1 MFFAYLRARRRIPAV
16 CAMLLLIFTCVFA
29 LCAVPLWP
37 VLYAALLIA
46 FFLALL
52 AAADFCRFRRRHLLL
67 MRLAESPEQAA
78 DTLPE
83 ADSPIEADY
92 QQLLCELQQ
101 MRRTQETA
109 LRTQRQDMMQYYTTW
124 VHQIKTPIAAM
135 RLLLQERENAAPLLD
150 ELQKV
155 EEYTEMALC
164 YQRLH
169 TDSSDFVIRACALD
183 DVVRQALRR
192 CASQFILK
200 KIQLCYEPLHCTV
213 LTDEKWLLFVIG
225 QVLSNALKYTPAG
238 SVHITLEA
246 PKTLCIRDTG
256 IGIDPADLPRV
267 FEMGYTGI
275 NGRADKRATGIGLGL
290 CRQIMTRL
298 GHRIAIESA
307 PGHGTAVRLFL
318 ESAQLEVE

>member
-1 MFFAYLRARRRIPAV
+1 
-16 CAMLLLIFTCVFA
+16 
-29 LCAVPLWP
+29 
-37 VLYAALLIA
+37 
-46 FFLALL
+46 
-52 AAADFCRFRRRHLLL
+52 
-67 MRLAESPEQAA
+67 
-78 DTLPE
+78 
-83 ADSPIEADY
+83 
-92 QQLLCELQQ
+92 
-101 MRRTQETA
+101 
-109 LRTQRQDMMQYYTTW
+109 
-124 VHQIKTPIAAM
+124 M

-150 ELQKV
+150 ELQTV

-200 KIQLCYEPLHCTV
+200 KIQLCYEPLRCTV

-275 NGRADKRATGIGLGL
+275 NGRVDKRATGIGLGL
-290 CRQIMTRL
+290 CRQIVTRL